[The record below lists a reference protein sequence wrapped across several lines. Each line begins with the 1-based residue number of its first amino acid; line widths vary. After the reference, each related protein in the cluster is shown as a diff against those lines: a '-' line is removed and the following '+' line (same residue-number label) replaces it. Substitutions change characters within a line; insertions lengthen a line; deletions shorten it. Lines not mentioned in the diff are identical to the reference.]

1 MGLGVGMEGG
11 GSELTGDGVNRV
23 GGGDEP
29 MLPPVEGGG
38 GGGAGRRSW
47 HLFAAT
53 IPLSDR
59 LGS

>member
-11 GSELTGDGVNRV
+11 GAELTGKGVNRV

-38 GGGAGRRSW
+38 GGGGG
-47 HLFAAT
+47 T
-53 IPLSDR
+53 
-59 LGS
+59 

>member
-11 GSELTGDGVNRV
+11 VELTGEGVNSV

-38 GGGAGRRSW
+38 GGGGG
-47 HLFAAT
+47 T
-53 IPLSDR
+53 
-59 LGS
+59 